1 MSNRLFRLN
10 LGCAVIALV
19 CGGLLLGLTQT
30 ALAQG
35 GRPIEFSEPKNS
47 ELTTNLHQLTT
58 KKDTLKLLE
67 ENLSKS
73 LQPFSPNR
81 AIEDEY
87 LPLPRPSTGSNIS
100 SKRAREL
107 MERRKNY
114 MFMTPEDLMKG
125 PSAEEVFKL
134 PEYTTD
140 GQDKKKLTPL
150 EQYYQRQDTKYN
162 PVRKPKDSSD
172 ESLMGSVS
180 KANPREITAPREET
194 TLPESLRNTEQALKQ
209 LFGTATA
216 TENGS
221 APAPRRNP
229 YSDIFGLGEVTP
241 SPVDAQKHK
250 RFMESLT
257 SFNDPIPRSTPG
269 LDGLSAVGGGL
280 GIAPRPIQPVAPVV
294 DLPATKPREAW
305 DTQLGTIN
313 PVFSPTGPQDVNAQ
327 LFGQTAVAPSAPKT
341 EAPRS
346 PIATPTFT
354 SPRRPF

>member
-10 LGCAVIALV
+10 LGCAVTALV
-19 CGGLLLGLTQT
+19 CSGLMLGLKQT
-30 ALAQG
+30 AQAQG

-58 KKDTLKLLE
+58 KKDTLKQLE

-73 LQPFSPNR
+73 LRPFSPGS
-81 AIEDEY
+81 ALEDEY
-87 LPLPRPSTGSNIS
+87 LPLPRPSTGSSIS

-125 PSAEEVFKL
+125 PSTEEVFKL

-150 EQYYQRQDTKYN
+150 EQYYQRQDPKYN
-162 PVRKPKDSSD
+162 ATRKPRDSSD
-172 ESLMGSVS
+172 ESLSGSIS
-180 KANPREITAPREET
+180 KANPREGTSPLEET

-209 LFGTATA
+209 LFGTAA
-216 TENGS
+216 STENGT
-221 APAPRRNP
+221 APALKRNP

-250 RFMESLT
+250 RFIESLS
-257 SFNDPIPRSTPG
+257 SFSDPISKSTPG
-269 LDGLSAVGGGL
+269 LDGLSALGGGL
-280 GIAPRPIQPVAPVV
+280 GIAPRPLQPSAPAV
-294 DLPATKPREAW
+294 DLPATKPREGL

-313 PVFSPTGPQDVNAQ
+313 PILSPIGPQDVNAQ